1 MGFFSKLFGG
11 NKDDADIKNAFD
23 TVNKI
28 IDDENYQL
36 EALGPAKKV
45 FLTYPSFDVNPKG
58 TGPFGFSE
66 TNPIPVNGPIGEISY
81 LSRLE
86 TKNGD
91 RLMFHR
97 LESVNLPNAIGET
110 KTVDVYE
117 AVSIDSNEW
126 FIFYLDFYH
135 PTRSRALP
143 DGFRFTKDI
152 PQFTGFN
159 KRSSNFPY
167 DFLEMKEAEQST
179 GLSFAYIPGS
189 KVIKS
194 LEAKIYIR
202 PDSHMENYFH
212 AMDLIV
218 DTLDPL
224 EGK

>member
-1 MGFFSKLFGG
+1 MGFFSKLFGS
-11 NKDDADIKNAFD
+11 NKNDSDIKNAFE
-23 TVNKI
+23 TINKI

-36 EALGPAKKV
+36 EVLGPAKNI
-45 FLTYPSFDVNPKG
+45 FLTYPSFDVNPDG
-58 TGPFGFSE
+58 MGPFGFSE

-97 LESVNLPNAIGET
+97 LGSANLPNAIGET
-110 KTVDVYE
+110 KTVDIYE
-117 AVSIDSNEW
+117 AVSINSNEW

-135 PTRSRALP
+135 PMRSRALP

-159 KRSSNFPY
+159 RISSNFPY
-167 DFLEMKEAEQST
+167 DFLEMKESEQST

-189 KVIKS
+189 KLLHS
-194 LEAKIYIR
+194 LNAKIYQR
-202 PDSHMENYFH
+202 PDSHMENYMY

-218 DTLDPL
+218 DTLDPADG
-224 EGK
+224 E